1 MTGWAF
7 LWIRFA
13 AWVNKGQD
21 WFMSSLVCLVCKTS
35 PHDIYAY
42 LACIWMAM
50 TMRDTVLTMMLV
62 MIIDDSHF

>member
-1 MTGWAF
+1 
-7 LWIRFA
+7 
-13 AWVNKGQD
+13 
-21 WFMSSLVCLVCKTS
+21 MSSLVCLVCKTS